1 MSWTRYEGK
10 ALADTTL
17 NGGALLAELEGYI
30 RVHNPHLTDVRVEQA
45 TATEGVRHG
54 CPTAFRAVVQSHLL
68 LADNGQGH

>member
-1 MSWTRYEGK
+1 VSWTRYEGK
-10 ALADTTL
+10 ALADITL

-45 TATEGVRHG
+45 TATEGYDTDVR
-54 CPTAFRAVVQSHLL
+54 PPRRWYKVTY